1 LLNVAAR
8 AEELRALLTSASHEY
23 YVLDRPS
30 LSDAEYDRLY
40 RELTSIEEAHPELRT
55 SDSPTLRVGAEIPD
69 GHLSKYAHLVPMTSL
84 KNAFDDEQVKDW
96 YTRAARLVG
105 DTALEESGLAVELK
119 IDGAAISLTYR
130 DGMLVTGA
138 TRGNGR
144 VGEDVTANLRTIA
157 EIPARL
163 KGRDVPPLIEIR
175 GEVYMTFDGFER
187 MNEERVRQGEPV
199 FANPRNSAAGGL
211 RQKDP
216 RDTAKRPL
224 HFFGYSFA
232 VPGVATLPF
241 RTQIE
246 LLETLERWGIPVA
259 PHRLLCRSLEE
270 VNAWAHNVE
279 HSVRAELPF
288 QIDGGVVKVNHLA
301 LHAELGVIE
310 GAREP
315 RWAIARKFA
324 ADIAETTLLEIRVN
338 IGRTGKLAPY
348 GVVEAVEIGG
358 ATVRNATLH
367 NADLIATK
375 DLRVGDRVLIK
386 RAGDVIPQ
394 IIGPIPEKRSPDS
407 VAWVAPAYC
416 PACSTGLVRE
426 EGEVDYYCPNA
437 ACPGRRLESLIHFT
451 SRNAM
456 DIRGLSEARVQQFV
470 EAGLVRTPADY
481 YQLTT
486 DQLVSLEG
494 FAKKS
499 AQQLVDAI
507 DASRA
512 QPLARLLFAFGI
524 RHVGEEAARLLARHF
539 GSIDRLRAATIGEIE
554 DVHGIG
560 PAIAASVYEWFDSE
574 WARNLLSSLEA
585 AKLNFTEPE
594 TAPAGSA
601 LRGTVV
607 VITGTLPSLSRTD
620 AEALVESAGGKV
632 AGSVSRKTSFVV
644 AGAEAGSKLD
654 KARQLGVEVI
664 DEAELL
670 RRAARSS

>member
-1 LLNVAAR
+1 
-8 AEELRALLTSASHEY
+8 
-23 YVLDRPS
+23 
-30 LSDAEYDRLY
+30 
-40 RELTSIEEAHPELRT
+40 
-55 SDSPTLRVGAEIPD
+55 
-69 GHLSKYAHLVPMTSL
+69 MTSL
-84 KNAFDDEQVKDW
+84 KNAFDDDQVKEW
-96 YTRAARLVG
+96 YARAARGVG
-105 DTALEESGLAVELK
+105 DALLEESGLAVELK

-130 DGMLVTGA
+130 DGVFVTGA

-144 VGEDVTANLRTIA
+144 VGEDVTVNLRTIA

-163 KGRDVPPLIEIR
+163 KGKDVPPLIEIR

-259 PHRLLCRSLEE
+259 PNRLLCRSLDE
-270 VNAWAHNVE
+270 VNAWAYDVEHNV
-279 HSVRAELPF
+279 RAKLPF
-288 QIDGGVVKVNHLA
+288 QIDGGVVKVNRLA
-301 LHAELGVIE
+301 LQTELGVVE

-348 GVVEAVEIGG
+348 AVVEAVEIGG
-358 ATVRNATLH
+358 ATIQNATLH
-367 NADLIATK
+367 NPDLIATK

-386 RAGDVIPQ
+386 RAGEVIPQ
-394 IIGPIPEKRSPDS
+394 IIGPIPEKRSSDS
-407 VAWVAPAYC
+407 KPWIPPTDC
-416 PACSTGLVRE
+416 PECSTALVRE
-426 EGEVDYYCPNA
+426 EGEVDFYCPNA
-437 ACPGRRLESLIHFT
+437 ACPGRLLESLIHFT

-470 EAGLVRTPADY
+470 EAGLVHTPADFY
-481 YQLTT
+481 TLTSG
-486 DQLVSLEG
+486 QLVALEG
-494 FAKKS
+494 FAAKS

-512 QPLARLLFAFGI
+512 QPMARLLFAFGI
-524 RHVGEEAARLLARHF
+524 RHVGEEAAKQLAKHF
-539 GSIDRLRAATIGEIE
+539 GSIDRLAAASIAEIE

-560 PAIAASVYEWFDSE
+560 PAIAASVHEWFHSD
-574 WARNLLSSLEA
+574 WAIVLVEALGKAGVNLAEPEA
-585 AKLNFTEPE
+585 API
-594 TAPAGSA
+594 GSA

-607 VITGTLPSLSRTD
+607 VITGTLPSLSRGE

-632 AGSVSRKTSFVV
+632 AGSVSKKTSFVV
-644 AGAEAGSKLD
+644 AGSEAGSKLD

-670 RRAARSS
+670 RRASRSS

>member
-1 LLNVAAR
+1 
-8 AEELRALLTSASHEY
+8 
-23 YVLDRPS
+23 
-30 LSDAEYDRLY
+30 
-40 RELTSIEEAHPELRT
+40 
-55 SDSPTLRVGAEIPD
+55 
-69 GHLSKYAHLVPMTSL
+69 MTSL
-84 KNAFDDEQVKDW
+84 KNAFNDDQVKEW
-96 YTRAARLVG
+96 YVRSARGVG
-105 DTALEESGLAVELK
+105 DAAMEESGLAVELK

-130 DGMLVTGA
+130 DGVLVTGA

-157 EIPARL
+157 EIPVRL

-259 PHRLLCRSLEE
+259 PNRLLCQSLEE
-270 VNAWAHNVE
+270 VNAWAYNVE
-279 HSVRAELPF
+279 HKVRAELPF
-288 QIDGGVVKVNHLA
+288 QIDGGVVKVNRLA
-301 LHAELGVIE
+301 LQTELGVVE

-394 IIGPIPEKRSPDS
+394 IIGPIPEKRPKNAVS
-407 VAWVAPAYC
+407 WVPPTHC
-416 PACSTGLVRE
+416 PACSTALVRE
-426 EGEVDYYCPNA
+426 DGEVDYYCPNA

-470 EAGLVRTPADY
+470 EAGLVSTPADY
-481 YQLTT
+481 YRITA
-486 DQLVSLEG
+486 DDLVQLEG
-494 FAKKS
+494 FATKS

-512 QPLARLLFAFGI
+512 QPLSRLLFAFGI
-524 RHVGEEAARLLARHF
+524 RHVGEEAAKQLARHF
-539 GSIDRLRAATIGEIE
+539 GSVGRLAAASVDEIE

-560 PAIAASVYEWFDSE
+560 PAIAASVYEWSHSE
-574 WARNLLSSLEA
+574 WAETVIEALRNARVNFDEPEA
-585 AKLNFTEPE
+585 A
-594 TAPAGSA
+594 AVGSA
-601 LRGTVV
+601 LRGKVV
-607 VITGTLPSLSRTD
+607 VITGTLPSLSRAD
-620 AEALVESAGGKV
+620 AEALVESAGGKI
-632 AGSVSRKTSFVV
+632 AGSVSKKTSFVV
-644 AGAEAGSKLD
+644 AGSEAGSKLD
-654 KARQLGVEVI
+654 KARQLDVEVI

-670 RRAARSS
+670 RRTGRSS